1 VGGTKDV
8 RVDLRIIAATNRDLK
23 AMVKEGTF
31 REDLYYRL
39 RVLPVELPALRQRS
53 GDLALLLRLFLDQYR
68 AEFRKNVASVSP
80 AAVAQLGLY
89 PWPGNVRELKN
100 AVERAVLLAEG
111 PVLGP
116 EDFSAL
122 SAGGDGDGPVRLPA
136 EGMSFEKVERDLV
149 AAALERSS
157 FNKSRAARLLGMDRD
172 WIRYRAS
179 KYGLDRPARPGRPRD

>member
-1 VGGTKDV
+1 KAFRRVGGTKDV
-8 RVDLRIIAATNRDLK
+8 RVDVRIIAATNRDLK
-23 AMVKEGTF
+23 GMVKAGAF

-39 RVLPVELPALRQRS
+39 RVLPVELPPLRQRA
-53 GDLALLLRLFLDQYR
+53 GDLALLVRLFLDLYR
-68 AEFRKNVASVSP
+68 GEFRRNVAAVSP
-80 AAVAQLGLY
+80 EALAQLGAY

-136 EGMSFEKVERDLV
+136 EGMS
-149 AAALERSS
+149 
-157 FNKSRAARLLGMDRD
+157 
-172 WIRYRAS
+172 
-179 KYGLDRPARPGRPRD
+179 